1 MRFPASLASSALDFL
16 HGENRDLLR
25 RFDAPHDWCNERLA
39 GGYDPYQKSIDG
51 AVTTRITARLRDG
64 TRVSGVNFASQ
75 DYLSLCAASEV
86 RTAAIAAI
94 EDEGVHS
101 AGSAALM
108 GLTRGSNLLEQQLAD
123 FTGYLDCTLFPIAW
137 AAGYGVITT
146 LVRPHDHVVIDV
158 LAHACLQEGAR
169 AATANVHKVPHLKNS
184 GVERRLRKI
193 RESSQHVGILVVT
206 ETLFSMDS
214 DSPRIGELQEI
225 CRRYAATLLVDCA
238 HDLGALGETGRGVLE
253 EQGMVGQVDLLMGSF
268 SKVFGS
274 PGGFVCSNSPSLKWG
289 LRYSC
294 GPSTFT
300 NAMSPIQAAVV
311 RSSLAMIRGDEGA
324 ARRER
329 LLRNVH
335 RLRSA
340 VSKLG
345 YRVLGRPSAVVPVIV
360 GDVAYG
366 RILTKHL
373 LKGGAIVNLVEY
385 PAVSAKSSR
394 LRLQVMADH
403 TPDDIEELVSILQNA
418 ELDARHEYDSFAPPP
433 AEEEQR
439 VALQESMVVPKA
451 AAFSDEAKALQES
464 AVVPKYPRVPTEG
477 LAVPD
482 DQ

>member
-1 MRFPASLASSALDFL
+1 MDNET
-16 HGENRDLLR
+16 GDLLR
-25 RFDAPHDWCNERLA
+25 RFDAPHAWCDERLA
-39 GGYDPYQKSIDG
+39 GGYDPYQKSLESSV
-51 AVTTRITARLRDG
+51 ATRVKARLRDG
-64 TRVSGVNFASQ
+64 TRVSGVNLASQ
-75 DYLSLCAASEV
+75 DYLSLCNAPEV
-86 RTAAIAAI
+86 RAAAIAAV

-108 GLTRGSNLLEQQLAD
+108 GLTASSNLLERELAD

-137 AAGYGVITT
+137 AAGYGVITA
-146 LVRPHDHVVIDV
+146 LVRPQDHVVIDV

-169 AATANVHKVPHLKNS
+169 SATANVHQVAHLKNS

-193 RESSQHVGILVVT
+193 RESAPHAGILVVT

-214 DSPRIGELQEI
+214 DSPRLAELQRI
-225 CRRYAATLLVDCA
+225 CNRYSATLLVDCA
-238 HDLGALGETGRGVLE
+238 HDLGALGATGRGVLE
-253 EQGMVGQVDLLMGSF
+253 EQGLVGQVDLLMGSF

-311 RSSLAMIRGDEGA
+311 RTSLGLIRGDEGS

-329 LLRNVH
+329 LLRNVN
-335 RLRSA
+335 RLRGA
-340 VSKLG
+340 VSQLG

-366 RILTKHL
+366 RILTKHM
-373 LKGGAIVNLVEY
+373 LKRGAIVNLVEY

-403 TPDDIEELVSILQNA
+403 TPEDLEELVEILRAA
-418 ELDARHEYDSFAPPP
+418 EVDARHEYDSFAPPAP
-433 AEEEQR
+433 VQDAER
-439 VALQESMVVPKA
+439 VAPQDSMVVPKA
-451 AAFSDEAKALQES
+451 PSIPHDVDALQDS
-464 AVVPKYPRVPTEG
+464 AVVPRYPRVPQRGVGGT
-477 LAVPD
+477 
-482 DQ
+482 